1 MECPS
6 CKRENP
12 SGSRFC
18 LGCGSPLARSCT
30 GCGQELPPDAA
41 FCNSCGEPIQAVTQP
56 PRVREAPELD
66 PRAYT
71 PKHLADKI
79 LQSKSALEGERK
91 QVTVLF
97 ADVKGSMELAESL
110 DPEEWHALLDRFFQ
124 ILTDGVHRFEGMVN
138 QYTGDGIMALFGAPI
153 AHEDHA
159 QRACYAALH
168 LRGALRG
175 YADELRRSRGISFST
190 RIGLNSGE
198 VVVGKIGDDL
208 RMDYTAQGHTV
219 GLAQRMEQLAEPG
232 QVFLTGNTATLVRGY
247 FDLRDLGEF
256 ELKGASAAIPVSA
269 LEGVGEMRTRLEVS
283 RARGFS
289 RFVGRAAE
297 LAALERA
304 LERARSGERVVVGIV
319 GEAGV
324 GKSRL
329 AHEFLEAARTDDMRI
344 GTAHCVSH
352 GRQTPLLPWVE
363 AMRSYFGIVDRDPDE
378 VAREKVG
385 GRMLR
390 LDPALATDVPLM
402 LDLLGVPD
410 PRQPIA
416 AMEPE
421 EYQQRLVE
429 VLARLSDR
437 RSAVEPAIFFWEDM
451 HWVDRASESV
461 ITALLPA
468 GGGRSLSL
476 ITFRPEYQWPLA
488 SDSSYEQLV
497 VRPLSDA
504 DVDELLEDL
513 LGAELARCPLARRIR
528 ERAGGTPFFAEEL
541 VQSLAEVGVLEGQR
555 GDYRLAGPEDTI
567 TLPASVQAVLAARI
581 DRLPER
587 EKHVLQAAS
596 VIGRAFP
603 VQLLREIVELPDA
616 DLDPALSALCD
627 AELLYQQALYPEAEY
642 TFKHPLTQEVAYH
655 SQLTERRS
663 RQHRAL
669 ARALDALHAA
679 SPGERAALI
688 AHHFENAGEDLEAAR
703 WHRRAAAW
711 LAARNRIEQTHHLH
725 RVLSLLEDQ
734 PENEQALAWGLAAR
748 ASLIRAGINTG
759 MDEAEGD
766 RLFEEARRLAE
777 RIEDR
782 TALVMLYAVA
792 GVFKGVHGDPVTA
805 LERCQEALRLA
816 EGIGDEAVEL
826 VLRASAAGGYA
837 GVGRLVDG
845 LRFTERSLEQLPR
858 DDDLGAR
865 LSGFSPRLMLRAWR
879 GWFLG
884 RVGRLAESEDE
895 IRAVLE
901 AVRDPS
907 RDREVLYECHTTLV
921 YIAWLRGDRAGATSA
936 AREAARIGER
946 LYVRTREIYSLREA
960 LLAERWAEAVAHIEG
975 SPDRHREV
983 GLGEFDELASEA
995 YLRHGEQGQA
1005 RTHAE
1010 RALQLAETRRSATLR
1025 AGGLLAL
1032 ARVELSTGAAD
1043 RARELL
1049 DEALRCADEAH
1060 AGARVP
1066 FIKYARAEAARALGD
1081 DTARAR
1087 ELREAHRLFIEMGA
1101 TGHAEQVARELGGAS

>member
-12 SGSRFC
+12 GGSRFC
-18 LGCGSPLARSCT
+18 LGCGAALGRSCPA
-30 GCGQELPPDAA
+30 CGNELPPDAA
-41 FCNSCGEPIQAVTQP
+41 FCNACGQPADAVAQRP
-56 PRVREAPELD
+56 PVRDVDRD

-79 LQSKSALEGERK
+79 LRSKSALEGERK
-91 QVTVLF
+91 QITVLF
-97 ADVKGSMELAESL
+97 ADVKGSMELAEQV
-110 DPEEWHALLDRFFQ
+110 DPEEWHVILERFFQ
-124 ILTDGVHRFEGMVN
+124 ILTDGVHRFEGTVN

-159 QRACYAALH
+159 QRACFAALH

-219 GLAQRMEQLAEPG
+219 GLAARMEQLAEPG
-232 QVFLTGNTATLVRGY
+232 QVFLTGSTATLVRGY
-247 FDLRDLGEF
+247 FDPRDLGEF
-256 ELKGASAAIPVSA
+256 ELKGASGAIPVSA
-269 LEGVGEMRTRLEVS
+269 LEGVGAMRTRLEVS

-289 RFVGRAAE
+289 RFVGRADE
-297 LAALERA
+297 LAALERW
-304 LERARSGERVVVGIV
+304 LERARSGERVIVGIV

-329 AHEFLEAARTDDMRI
+329 AHEFLEGARTDDVRVGI
-344 GTAHCVSH
+344 AHCVSH

-363 AMRSYFGIVDRDPDE
+363 LMRNYFGVGDRDPDE
-378 VAREKVG
+378 VAREKIG
-385 GRMLR
+385 GRMLL

-402 LDLLGVPD
+402 LDFLGVPD
-410 PRQPIA
+410 PRQPVPA
-416 AMEPE
+416 RGPE
-421 EYQQRLVE
+421 EYQELLVE
-429 VLARLSDR
+429 VLARLRDR
-437 RSAVEPAIFFWEDM
+437 RSAVEPALFLWEDM

-461 ITALLPA
+461 LTALITS
-468 GGGRSLSL
+468 GGGRSLTL
-476 ITFRPEYQWPLA
+476 LTFRSEYQWPLA
-488 SDSSYEQLV
+488 SHSSYERVV
-497 VRPLSDA
+497 VRPLGDA

-513 LGAELARCPLARRIR
+513 LGAELARSPLARRVR

-541 VQSLAEVGVLEGQR
+541 VRSLAEAGVLEGPR
-555 GDYRLAGPEDTI
+555 GAYRLAGPEDTV

-587 EKHVLQAAS
+587 EKRVLQAAS

-603 VQLLREIVELPDA
+603 VRLLREIVELPDA

-627 AELLYQQALYPEAEY
+627 AELLDQQALYPEAEY

-669 ARALDALHAA
+669 ARALEALHAA

-711 LAARNRIEQTHHLH
+711 LASRDRIEQTRHLY

-734 PENEQALAWGLAAR
+734 PETEQALAWGLAAR
-748 ASLIRAGINTG
+748 VGLIRAAINTG
-759 MDEAEGD
+759 MEEAEGD

-777 RIEDR
+777 RIGDR
-782 TALVMLYAVA
+782 PALALMYAVA
-792 GVFKGVHGDPVTA
+792 GAFKAMHGDPVTH
-805 LERCQEALRLA
+805 LERCEEALRLA
-816 EGIGDEAVEL
+816 EGIGDVTVDL
-826 VLRASAAGGYA
+826 VLRSPVLWAYA
-837 GVGRLVDG
+837 GVGRLADG
-845 LRFTERSLEQLPR
+845 LRFAEESLEQLPH
-858 DDDLGAR
+858 DDDLGAGAA
-865 LSGFSPRLMLRAWR
+865 GFSPRLMTRAWR
-879 GWFLG
+879 AWFLA

-895 IRAVLE
+895 LRAVLD
-901 AVRDPS
+901 AVDFE
-907 RDREVLYECHTTLV
+907 RDREVLYSCHSRLV
-921 YIAWLRGDRAGATSA
+921 DVACLRGDRAGATSA
-936 AREAARIGER
+936 AREAARIGDR
-946 LYVRTREIYSLREA
+946 LYVRQRVGGLYSLREA
-960 LLAERWAEAVAHIEG
+960 LLAERCAEAVEKIERSRG
-975 SPDRHREV
+975 VYADDS
-983 GLGEFDELASEA
+983 LGEFDELASEA
-995 YLRHGEQGQA
+995 YLRSGELGQA

-1032 ARVELSTGAAD
+1032 ARIELSTGAAE
-1043 RARELL
+1043 RATELL
-1049 DEALRCADEAH
+1049 DEALRCAEEAH

-1066 FIKYARAEAARALGD
+1066 FIRYECAEAARALGD
-1081 DTARAR
+1081 DIARAR
-1087 ELREAHRLFIEMGA
+1087 ELREAHRLFTEMGA
-1101 TGHAEQVARELGGAS
+1101 TGHAERVARELEG